1 MEKQNNS
8 TQSGARRAVLD
19 MVYTAMFTALI
30 CVCSIIS
37 VPVGQIPVTLQTFAV
52 CVSAAVL
59 GLKRGTASVLIYILI
74 GTLGLPVFSGMSGGF
89 GVLAGPT
96 GGYIVGFIITAAVV
110 GFTADRTNRR
120 IVPLIVSMAVG
131 ILLCYAVGTPWF
143 MIVTKMDLAVS
154 LGYCVIPF
162 LIPDAVKIA
171 AAAII
176 TNRLDKIIHI

>member
-1 MEKQNNS
+1 M
-8 TQSGARRAVLD
+8 
-19 MVYTAMFTALI
+19 
-30 CVCSIIS
+30 
-37 VPVGQIPVTLQTFAV
+37 
-52 CVSAAVL
+52 
-59 GLKRGTASVLIYILI
+59 
-74 GTLGLPVFSGMSGGF
+74 
-89 GVLAGPT
+89 
-96 GGYIVGFIITAAVV
+96 GFIITAAVV